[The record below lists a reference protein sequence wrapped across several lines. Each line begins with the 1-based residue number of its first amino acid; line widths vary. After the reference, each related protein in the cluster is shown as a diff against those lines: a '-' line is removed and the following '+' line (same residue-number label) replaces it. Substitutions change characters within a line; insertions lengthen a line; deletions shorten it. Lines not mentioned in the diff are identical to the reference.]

1 VALPALGEALRRIV
15 ASARLRGIAPASPRL
30 TVRIESFSY
39 QRGYPP
45 DSTGHGGG
53 FVFDCRALPNP
64 GREAGFLDLTGRDPA
79 VIAWLERHDELGQFL
94 SQVRSL
100 LEPTIE
106 AYQRRHFTHLSV
118 AFGCTG
124 GQHRSVYCAESLAQ
138 ALRVQPGVTV
148 EIRHRE
154 ASRWPAQPRSIA
166 TG

>member
-1 VALPALGEALRRIV
+1 MALPALGDALQRIV
-15 ASARLRGIAPASPRL
+15 ASARLREIAAVSPRL

-64 GREAGFLDLTGRDPA
+64 GREPGFLNLTGRDPA
-79 VIAWLERHDELGQFL
+79 VIAWLEQHDEPGQFL
-94 SQVRSL
+94 AQVRSL
-100 LEPTIE
+100 LEPTLE
-106 AYQRRHFTHLSV
+106 TYQKHHFTHLSV

-138 ALRVQPGVTV
+138 TLRAHSGVTV
-148 EIRHRE
+148 EVHHRE
-154 ASRWPAQPRSIA
+154 AVRWPAR
-166 TG
+166 TGPAAR